1 MSTAALCALMLT
13 VGVDYGYEPIEGTDG
28 IRYVILIEPTML
40 NALRD
45 GTPIGSMVVPEV
57 RGRIQAFQIVTSG
70 KLSKEIPPSSEPSQP
85 PASLKLPAPAEST
98 VPREAPL
105 LPIEASSLAEP
116 SWPPL
121 TSLGPS
127 VPNLLPEDDR
137 VIPTSAQENLSLDGP
152 SGVVDTSDPELPEL
166 SDSEPWFLLPLASL
180 VAVGSSIGM
189 LFFGWLTF
197 DYRSR
202 YLELLRDSVDSS
214 TSWLETPVNEPD
226 PDPLLAEDT
235 TSATYSNQSSEE
247 QIDTAASEDSAWR
260 DLGADTEDGLD
271 DWLNEENDRDRR
283 SRRKRKK
290 SR

>member
-28 IRYVILIEPTML
+28 IRYVILIEPAML

-45 GTPIGSMVVPEV
+45 GTPIGSMIVPEV
-57 RGRIQAFQIVTSG
+57 RGRVYSFKIVTSG
-70 KLSKEIPPSSEPSQP
+70 QLSKEIPPSKEALQP
-85 PASLKLPAPAEST
+85 PASLELPAPPESAIPT
-98 VPREAPL
+98 EPP
-105 LPIEASSLAEP
+105 SLAEP

-121 TSLGPS
+121 TSLE
-127 VPNLLPEDDR
+127 PNLLPEDDR
-137 VIPTSAQENLSLDGP
+137 VIPTSAQENLSSDGP
-152 SGVVDTSDPELPEL
+152 SGTVDTSDPEVPEL
-166 SDSEPWFLLPLASL
+166 SDSEPWFLLPLTSL

-202 YLELLRDSVDSS
+202 YLELLRDSVDST

-226 PDPLLAEDT
+226 PDPLLSET
-235 TSATYSNQSSEE
+235 TISATDSNQSSEE
-247 QIDTAASEDSAWR
+247 QIETSTPEESAWR
-260 DLGADTEDGLD
+260 DLGADTEDDLD

-283 SRRKRKK
+283 SRRKRKR